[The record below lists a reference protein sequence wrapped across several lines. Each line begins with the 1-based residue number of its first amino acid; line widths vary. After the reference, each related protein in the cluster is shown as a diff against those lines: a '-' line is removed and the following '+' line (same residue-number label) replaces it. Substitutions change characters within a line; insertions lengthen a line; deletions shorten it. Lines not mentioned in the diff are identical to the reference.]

1 MATEEPE
8 VREILLEIR
17 DNQLRAIENQEKH
30 IALTQEQV
38 ERAKKQIEESIGL
51 QRQAI
56 EKTRSIMRIAIPGI
70 IACIVAILYLVIRYF

>member
-1 MATEEPE
+1 MTDQEEI
-8 VREILLEIR
+8 REILLEIR

-30 IALTQEQV
+30 ISLTQEQV

-56 EKTRSIMRIAIPGI
+56 EKTKTVMRIALPGI
-70 IACIVAILYLVIRYF
+70 ALCIALIIYLVVKYF